1 MWECNR
7 IMRKFT
13 DFLSYTV
20 PLIGIFLLPSPVEAQ
35 ELAIN
40 PVPEPIAVRRE
51 QLIETKESHAELL
64 GGAAKPT
71 YNVNDFVAAPPLTLD
86 EFIELAGKSELVLP
100 VYTVDRFTP
109 KAIAQAKKPASPN
122 PADEIED
129 EEEVKV
135 QADRTR
141 SKESTETSPKYVVPR
156 SEITATGATT
166 VSEALAKIAPG
177 FFSLDSLGGI
187 NTDQG
192 VFLRGLGSNRFSV
205 LIDGRP
211 TTRPSNNRSADLGRL
226 GVSNI
231 ERIELFSGVE
241 GLRYGAGAI
250 AGTINIITRLP
261 DKEKLEITAEGGSYG
276 FSRQTVNYINTNGLK
291 PGTAGYIGYELNY
304 ERRSALNNY
313 TGPAVEEPVGQGIL
327 FNSGPLSVPPSILA
341 GVPFEEVSLS
351 SNDITFYKGKISYTK
366 VNNAAFVFSDNYA
379 ARIIYQPA
387 LDQTLRASVS
397 IASNRTGDQ
406 FAETNFRG
414 CTVIPAN
421 FGVSPELGN
430 SPSNADLEFFT
441 YNNCGIVGEAR
452 FGPGVANQAEDSIT
466 ASLSWEWKLTEF
478 NKLNL
483 LGSFSAAFEDSP
495 SSPGTRLASSQ
506 IIDVQLNYSSELAKN
521 NTLNAGFEYFQQR
534 YNTTPVVGLGG
545 NQEVLVSRVN
555 RSFFALDITK
565 RSLAFYATD
574 QWRFFDDALTLDLGV
589 RLTNDQF
596 FGTFTT
602 PGAGLRWNF
611 GGPKNQEPFAFRASW
626 FQSFRAPGLA
636 DIFGYIGFNALQARN
651 TTFGGP
657 PIVLRNLALKPE
669 TAVSFDI
676 GFDIRI
682 SPTSLFRIT
691 YFRSDLNNAIIGSVN
706 VSPVGIRPN
715 LGSDVYTPEEQAALS
730 FTQCSQNGQNNP
742 PPVRGGVGQAVI
754 NGQSTCL
761 QPLTTNFNAQS
772 YLSTGWE
779 FSYKWQ
785 ITQQLELGASY
796 SLIDSRPIG
805 NPLLNTITDTD
816 SGVAVKLGSGGVG
829 GGYFYGYQP
838 IDIPFSTGNFGLR
851 YASHGY
857 RVALNALFVGLR
869 PRAAGGNNYYVPY
882 NRWDLT
888 FGIPLSEEM
897 TLTGGVFN
905 IFNDRSV
912 LGDGGAAIGA
922 GLLLPPTT
930 FRLGVDITFGSS
942 N

>member
-1 MWECNR
+1 
-7 IMRKFT
+7 MRKFAS
-13 DFLSYTV
+13 FLSYTTS
-20 PLIGIFLLPSPVEAQ
+20 LLSVLWLTGFDLGSAQ
-35 ELAIN
+35 AEELAIN
-40 PVPEPIAVRRE
+40 PVSEPIIVRRGQLLE
-51 QLIETKESHAELL
+51 SAVNSAERLDSVVKPAYPISAFTAPIPQTLEELIELT
-64 GGAAKPT
+64 GKP
-71 YNVNDFVAAPPLTLD
+71 
-86 EFIELAGKSELVLP
+86 GSMLP
-100 VYTVDRFTP
+100 AYTVDGFSP
-109 KAIAQAKKPASPN
+109 KAIAQAKKPAP
-122 PADEIED
+122 PDLTDGIED

-141 SKESTETSPKYVVPR
+141 SKESTETTPKYIVPR

-166 VSEALAKIAPG
+166 VSEALTKIAPG

-192 VFLRGLGSNRFSV
+192 VFLRGLGSNRFLV

-211 TTRPSNNRSADLGRL
+211 TTRPSTNRSADLGRL

-231 ERIELFSGVE
+231 ERIELSSGAAS
-241 GLRYGAGAI
+241 LRYGAGAI

-276 FSRQTVNYINTNGLK
+276 FNRDTVNYTNTNGLK
-291 PGTAGYIGYELNY
+291 SGTPGYIGYELNY

-313 TGPAVEEPVGQGIL
+313 TGLTTEQPVGLGIQAI
-327 FNSGPLSVPPSILA
+327 NAPPSAIA
-341 GVPFEEVSLS
+341 GVPFV
-351 SNDITFYKGKISYTK
+351 DIDLTDNGLRFYQGNISYTK
-366 VNNAAFVFSDNYA
+366 VNNFAFVFSDNYA

-387 LDQTLRASVS
+387 LDHILRASVS
-397 IASNRTGDQ
+397 IASSRTADQ
-406 FAETNFRG
+406 FAAFASSA

-421 FGVSPELGN
+421 FGVSPEIGN
-430 SPSNADLEFFT
+430 PPTNTDLAFYTYSNCSIFD
-441 YNNCGIVGEAR
+441 VG
-452 FGPGVANQAEDSIT
+452 FSKIGVANQAEDSIT
-466 ASLSWEWKLTEF
+466 ASLGWEWKLTEF
-478 NKLNL
+478 NKLNF
-483 LGSFSAAFEDSP
+483 LGSFSASFEDAP

-506 IIDVQLNYSSELAKN
+506 IIDVQLNYSSELSKSN
-521 NTLNAGFEYFQQR
+521 SFTAGFEYFQQR

-545 NQEVLVSRVN
+545 NQQVTTGNPDPRAEVTQRN
-555 RSFFALDITK
+555 FFALDVTK
-565 RSLAFYATD
+565 SSIAFYATD
-574 QWRFFDDALTLDLGV
+574 QWRFFNDALILDLGI

-602 PGAGLRWNF
+602 PGVGLRWNF
-611 GGPKNQEPFAFRASW
+611 GGPKFQEPFAFRASW

-636 DIFGYIGFNALQARN
+636 DIFGYTGFNALQARN
-651 TTFGGP
+651 PTFGGAP
-657 PIVLRNLALKPE
+657 LILRNLALKPE

-676 GFDIRI
+676 GLDIRV

-691 YFRSDLNNAIIGSVN
+691 YFRTDLTNAIIGNVN
-706 VSPVGIRPN
+706 VSVPGVPFSGNN
-715 LGSDVYTPEEQAALS
+715 LYTPEEQAALS
-730 FTQCSQNGQNNP
+730 FVACSQIPPNP
-742 PPVRGGVGQAVI
+742 PPVKGGFGQPVI
-754 NGQSTCL
+754 NGQSTCF

-785 ITQQLELGASY
+785 ITPQLELGASY

-805 NPLLNTITDTD
+805 DPLLNTITDTE

-851 YASHGY
+851 YASNGY

-869 PRAAGGNNYYVPY
+869 PRAAGGNNYYLPY

-888 FGIPLSEEM
+888 FGIPLTEEI
-897 TLTGGVFN
+897 TFTGGVFN

-912 LGDGGAAIGA
+912 LGDNGAAIGS

-930 FRLGVDITFGSS
+930 FRVGVDITFNSS